1 MNVFAAC
8 LDTREENRQGG
19 HPDDWMV
26 TGRAPEECLL
36 KFDAWARRQ
45 LEARLQWPADARK
58 KARQIEQCRVC
69 LERLVIELWRRG
81 WCLDGQRLAKHI
93 LAAIDDVGAAQ
104 RAGRVKDF
112 WPFFCRVVDRY
123 VGLNAEEIQRE
134 ARSLSGARS
143 VGDVLGPLL
152 QRLQAATL
160 PDLIAQ
166 RRAEIA
172 QAKQETLRAKLARQ
186 RALQAASKANAQQ
199 PQLW

>member
-1 MNVFAAC
+1 MNVFDAF
-8 LDTREENRQGG
+8 LDTREANRQAG

-26 TGRAPEECLL
+26 TGSAPEERLL

-45 LEARLQWPADARK
+45 LSTRLQWPTDARK
-58 KARQIEQCRVC
+58 KARQIEQCRVR

-93 LAAIDDVGAAQ
+93 LAAIDDIGAAQ

-112 WPFFCRVVDRY
+112 WPFYCRVIDSY
-123 VGLNAEEIQRE
+123 VGINAEEIQTE

-143 VGDVLGPLL
+143 VGDILGPLV

-166 RRAEIA
+166 RRQEIT
-172 QAKQETLRAKLARQ
+172 QAKKDTLRSKIARH
-186 RALQAASKANAQQ
+186 RALQAVSNADAQQ
-199 PQLW
+199 PQLF